1 MLTYN
6 HISNDK
12 FWAKKMEFLQVT
24 GEGNTDEA
32 EDVNDRK
39 CWAISSLKNSV
50 HIESDDCTAGT
61 WISSTVDSKR
71 VIQN

>member
-39 CWAISSLKNSV
+39 C
-50 HIESDDCTAGT
+50 
-61 WISSTVDSKR
+61 
-71 VIQN
+71 